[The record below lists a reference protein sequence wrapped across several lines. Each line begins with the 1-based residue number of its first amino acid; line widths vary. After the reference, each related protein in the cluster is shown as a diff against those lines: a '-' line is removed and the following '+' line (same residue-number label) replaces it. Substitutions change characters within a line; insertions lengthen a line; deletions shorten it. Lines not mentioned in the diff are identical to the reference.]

1 MRVVQCFIKSKE
13 QLLVSEMTTKSY
25 LLLLK
30 PFMSLKYIKVL
41 LVIFKL
47 EQKEKQKLLKEELC
61 SFGTTFPKEMRAS

>member
-1 MRVVQCFIKSKE
+1 
-13 QLLVSEMTTKSY
+13 MTTKSY

-47 EQKEKQKLLKEELC
+47 EQKEKLKLLKEERC
-61 SFGTTFPKEMRAS
+61 SFGTTFPKEMIAS